1 MDYEKYRISK
11 TVRLLY
17 GFVGSACGVAVGYLF
32 YRHWITMV
40 LFSGL
45 GFLVA
50 VRAGEIHERRKVQWN
65 LLLEFKD
72 AMDSMVSALVA
83 GYSME
88 NAITEAYEDLQ
99 MLHGRN
105 TYMVQELWEIQK
117 QLELHESLDQL
128 LLDFGRRSNLEDI
141 IMFGQIYATARKSGG
156 NMVRVMKRT
165 AENIGQKIQVKKEI
179 QTMIAGKKMES
190 MCMMAVP
197 LLIIV
202 YLSVCSK
209 GFLDPLYMGISGR
222 LFMTIVLI
230 LYFVSILWCRKI
242 MNIMS

>member
-1 MDYEKYRISK
+1 MDYANYRISA
-11 TVRLLY
+11 RAMLLY
-17 GFVGSACGVAVGYLF
+17 GAMGSVCGMVVGYLF
-32 YRHWITMV
+32 YRHWIAIAV
-40 LFSGL
+40 FSGL
-45 GFLVA
+45 GFFVA
-50 VRAGEIHERRKVQWN
+50 VRVGENHERKKIQWD
-65 LLLEFKD
+65 LLLSFKD

-99 MLHGRN
+99 MLHGSD
-105 TYMVQELWEIQK
+105 TYMVQELWEIQR
-117 QLELHESLDQL
+117 QLELHESLDRL
-128 LLDFGRRSNLEDI
+128 LLDFGRRSHLEDI
-141 IMFGQIYATARKSGG
+141 ITFGQIYATARKSGG

-197 LLIIV
+197 LLILV

-209 GFLDPLYMGISGR
+209 GFLDPLYTGISGR
-222 LFMTIVLI
+222 LFMTIILI
-230 LYFVSILWCRKI
+230 LYIVSVLWCKKI
-242 MNIMS
+242 MNITT